1 MSLAPAVKAHLE
13 QLHELIIQNERA
25 EQEELNQIEAWR
37 NAIDV
42 AGDRLVKIRDNLKPL
57 RAEYAAVQWTAE
69 QSAAYFEPAKA
80 TQVKEWIAFREPTDI
95 TLPPPDEWGSS
106 EAPDIIDITEVSAPP
121 TTEPFSELSG
131 RMARVYA

>member
-25 EQEELNQIEAWR
+25 EQEELSQIEAWR

-57 RAEYAAVQWTAE
+57 RAEYSAVPWAAE
-69 QSAAYFEPAKA
+69 QSAAYFEVAEA
-80 TQVKEWIAFREPTDI
+80 RQAKEWIASRELTNI
-95 TLPPPDEWGSS
+95 TLPQPGEGGSS
-106 EAPDIIDITEVSAPP
+106 EDAAIVDIA
-121 TTEPFSELSG
+121 
-131 RMARVYA
+131 